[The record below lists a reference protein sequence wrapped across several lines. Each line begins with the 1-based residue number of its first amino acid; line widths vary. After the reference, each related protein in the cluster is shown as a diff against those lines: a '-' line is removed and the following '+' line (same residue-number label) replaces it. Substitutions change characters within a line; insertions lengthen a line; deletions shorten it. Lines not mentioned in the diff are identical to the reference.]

1 MLALSALLPAY
12 SHPSSV
18 CAVGDLHGD
27 LQHALAALAL
37 CGAVDP
43 ETGSWVGG
51 AMTVVQTGDV
61 LDRGNNSLGVLRALW
76 RLQAEAEA
84 AGGEL
89 VLLLGNHELMNM
101 QGKVHYVHKAEL
113 AAEGGAGA
121 WKRRMQ
127 PTVGDLGAALLR
139 HDAAA
144 VRGGGAC
151 RTLFVHAGVRLS
163 VAERFGSVERL
174 NEAVGH
180 NIVPWVSSR
189 CGGTLA
195 LLDVGMSSAY
205 GGLPAACDVGEEG
218 EARTAALYYHGAA
231 TRGPVRSVS
240 PPPELCD
247 ACSRFT
253 PAGGGGDRA
262 EAARQENAAHD
273 CHEYCPPERM
283 EL

>member
-1 MLALSALLPAY
+1 MKASQRRPPRKKAEPIGAGFMLALSALLPAY

-174 NEAVGH
+174 NEAVRAQIAVRGD
-180 NIVPWVSSR
+180 
-189 CGGTLA
+189 G
-195 LLDVGMSSAY
+195 D
-205 GGLPAACDVGEEG
+205 LP
-218 EARTAALYYHGAA
+218 
-231 TRGPVRSVS
+231 
-240 PPPELCD
+240 
-247 ACSRFT
+247 
-253 PAGGGGDRA
+253 
-262 EAARQENAAHD
+262 
-273 CHEYCPPERM
+273 
-283 EL
+283 